1 MRFLRRVGHAPKG
14 GATTWRRPFPKASR
28 RREDARRQRAFS
40 SFFFVRGGGRALPD
54 DDDDAKTSSSS
65 LWKEDPVAAVFK
77 RMYAPNAGKRIA
89 YGIFQKPI
97 DDFSANN
104 GGHLTEEE
112 KEKLREK
119 ASKEM
124 TVIDEEERKRRGTLC
139 SLFFENGALCI
150 SFLFVFCEHL
160 YFTFCERWSS

>member
-1 MRFLRRVGHAPKG
+1 M
-14 GATTWRRPFPKASR
+14 
-28 RREDARRQRAFS
+28 
-40 SFFFVRGGGRALPD
+40 PD
-54 DDDDAKTSSSS
+54 DDDDVNDVNDDAKTSSSS

>member
-1 MRFLRRVGHAPKG
+1 MQNDINFLVILEHTWAPPG
-14 GATTWRRPFPKASR
+14 V
-28 RREDARRQRAFS
+28 DDDD
-40 SFFFVRGGGRALPD
+40 VND